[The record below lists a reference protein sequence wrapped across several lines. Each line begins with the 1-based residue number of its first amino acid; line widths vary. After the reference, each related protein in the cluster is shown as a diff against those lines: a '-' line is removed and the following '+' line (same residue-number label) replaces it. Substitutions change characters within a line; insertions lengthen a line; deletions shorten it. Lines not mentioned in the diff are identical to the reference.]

1 MQGVNTIDNV
11 IDVLSPEE
19 VILAFMCILN
29 EISIVFISESMV
41 NITSAVYD
49 RLIQVFLRFLNHAAQ
64 MAI

>member
-1 MQGVNTIDNV
+1 VPPWAMQGVNTIDNV

-49 RLIQVFLRFLNHAAQ
+49 
-64 MAI
+64 MANAGVSSIP

>member
-49 RLIQVFLRFLNHAAQ
+49 
-64 MAI
+64 MANAGVSSIP